1 MKILTKLSVL
11 SILLGVQLFG
21 AAPVAYA
28 ATSPDLGAA
37 KSFVILSNTYTNTVA
52 GTTLTGD
59 LGYTTPPAVNP
70 TVNGT
75 THVANSTY
83 NQAGIDQNSALSNL
97 NSQPCTFNFAPGA
110 IDLASDT
117 THGPVG
123 VYTPGVYCITGG
135 ASVGGGGTITLS
147 GAGTYIFRADG
158 ALTTTANSVVQT
170 ANGASVCDVWWT
182 PTQATTLGANSTFLG
197 TVIAAAGNT
206 VGNNVNWTGRALS
219 FGGTVSTAADTI
231 SAPNCPSTS
240 AVSAAAAPAS
250 TATTP
255 GFPNTGLGAPAS
267 NTSSY
272 MIGAIA
278 VVLSLAS
285 IAFIRKKA

>member
-1 MKILTKLSVL
+1 MKIVTKLFVMSAVLGFQLISSSSVAL
-11 SILLGVQLFG
+11 
-21 AAPVAYA
+21 A
-28 ATSPDLGAA
+28 ATSPNLGQA
-37 KSFVILSNTYTNTVA
+37 KSFVILSNTYSNTVA

-59 LGYTTPPAVNP
+59 LGYTTPPAVTP

-75 THVANSTY
+75 THMANATY
-83 NQAGIDQNSALSNL
+83 NQAGIDQNAALSNL

-110 IDLASDT
+110 VDLASDT

-135 ASVGGGGTITLS
+135 DSVGGGGTITLT
-147 GAGTYIFRADG
+147 GAGTYIFRVDG
-158 ALTTTANSVVQT
+158 AISTSANSIVQT
-170 ANGASVCDVWWT
+170 ANGASICDVWWT
-182 PTQATTLGANSTFLG
+182 PTQATTLGANSTFIG

-231 SAPNCPSTS
+231 SAPNCPAPVVT
-240 AVSAAAAPAS
+240 AAATTVAAAA
-250 TATTP
+250 TP
-255 GFPNTGLGAPAS
+255 GLPNTGLGEQSSS
-267 NTSSY
+267 NSNVL
-272 MIGAIA
+272 IAAA
-278 VVLSLAS
+278 VVISLTA

>member
-11 SILLGVQLFG
+11 SIFLGVQLVG
-21 AAPVAYA
+21 AATVAHA

-37 KSFVILSNTYTNTVA
+37 KSFVILSSTYTNTVA

-59 LGYTTPPAVNP
+59 LGYTTPPVVAP

-75 THVANSTY
+75 THAADSTY
-83 NQAGIDQNSALSNL
+83 NQAGIDQNTALSNL

-110 IDLASDT
+110 IDLASDV

-135 ASVGGGGTITLS
+135 DSVGGGGTITLS
-147 GAGTYIFRADG
+147 GAGTYIFRVDG
-158 ALTTTANSVVQT
+158 ALSTSANSVVSV
-170 ANGASVCDVWWT
+170 ANGASICDVWWT

-197 TVIAAAGNT
+197 TVIAASGNT

-231 SAPNCPSTS
+231 TAPNCPVAGAVSTS
-240 AVSAAAAPAS
+240 
-250 TATTP
+250 TANVTTP
-255 GFPNTGLGAPAS
+255 GLPNTGLGEQSS
-267 NTSSY
+267 NTSSFI
-272 MIGAIA
+272 IGATA
-278 VVLSLAS
+278 VVLSITVL
-285 IAFIRKKA
+285 AFIRNKA

>member
-1 MKILTKLSVL
+1 MKILTKLSLL
-11 SILLGVQLFG
+11 SILLGVQLV
-21 AAPVAYA
+21 AIAPVANA

-37 KSFVILSNTYTNTVA
+37 KSFVILSDTYTNTLP

-59 LGYTTPPAVNP
+59 LGYTTPPALMP
-70 TVNGT
+70 TLNGT
-75 THVANSTY
+75 THAADSTY
-83 NQAGIDQNSALSNL
+83 NQAGIDQGTALSNL

-135 ASVGGGGTITLS
+135 DSVGGGGTITLS
-147 GAGTYIFRADG
+147 GAGTYIFRVDG
-158 ALTTTANSVVQT
+158 ALSTSANSVVSV
-170 ANGASVCDVWWT
+170 ANGASICDVWWT

-197 TVIAAAGNT
+197 TVIAASGNT

-231 SAPNCPSTS
+231 SAPNCP
-240 AVSAAAAPAS
+240 AAAV
-250 TATTP
+250 TIP
-255 GFPNTGLGAPAS
+255 GLPNTGLGEQSS
-267 NTSSY
+267 NTPSLVF
-272 MIGAIA
+272 GVAA
-278 VVLSLAS
+278 VVLS
-285 IAFIRKKA
+285 IT

>member
-1 MKILTKLSVL
+1 MKKLNVLSVL
-11 SILLGVQLFG
+11 SVLLGVPLLAG
-21 AAPVAYA
+21 APVAYA

-37 KSFVILSNTYTNTVA
+37 KSFVILSDTYSNTVA

-59 LGYTTPPAVNP
+59 LGYTTPPASTP

-75 THVANSTY
+75 THAANSTY
-83 NQAGIDQNSALSNL
+83 NQAGIDQASALSNL
-97 NSQPCTFNFAPGA
+97 NSQPCTFNFAPGP

-135 ASVGGGGTITLS
+135 DSVGGGGTITLS
-147 GAGTYIFRADG
+147 GAGTFIFRVDG
-158 ALTTTANSVVQT
+158 ALSTSANSVVT
-170 ANGASVCDVWWT
+170 VANGASVCDVWWT

-197 TVIAAAGNT
+197 TVIAASGNT

-231 SAPNCPSTS
+231 TAPNCPA
-240 AVSAAAAPAS
+240 AVTAAATPTVAPA
-250 TATTP
+250 ATTP
-255 GFPNTGLGAPAS
+255 GLPSTGLGEQSS
-267 NTSSY
+267 NISSY
-272 MIGAIA
+272 IFGAIA
-278 VVLSLAS
+278 VVAS
-285 IAFIRKKA
+285 ITALAFIRQKA